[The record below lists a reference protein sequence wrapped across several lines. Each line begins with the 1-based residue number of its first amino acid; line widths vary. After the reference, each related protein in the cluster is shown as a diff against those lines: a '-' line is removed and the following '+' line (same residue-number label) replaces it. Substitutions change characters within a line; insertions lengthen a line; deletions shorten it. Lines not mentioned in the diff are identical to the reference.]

1 MDAANR
7 FETPT
12 TFALVR
18 IEYAAV
24 LAVSVV
30 LTAVHHADVDWRV
43 FAALFAVVDVIGYV
57 PGAIA
62 FRATGGR
69 PPKVFYVLYNV
80 MHSITT
86 WVAVLGVW
94 SLAAGPQWAFLAI
107 AIHLAGDRSI
117 FGNSLKSFRV
127 SFEPAVHPAFRRFED
142 ALAER
147 GS

>member
-7 FETPT
+7 FETRA

-18 IEYAAV
+18 MEYAAV

-30 LTAVHHADVDWRV
+30 LTVVHHAEVDWRV
-43 FAALFAVVDVIGYV
+43 FAALFVVVDVVGYV

-62 FRATGGR
+62 FRATRGQ
-69 PPKVFYVLYNV
+69 PPRIFYVLYNV

-86 WVAVLGVW
+86 WVAILGTW
-94 SLAAGPQWAFLAI
+94 SILAAPQWAFLAI

-117 FGNSLKSFRV
+117 FGNWLKSFHV

-142 ALAER
+142 ALVGR